1 VTVLDE
7 DNHLHE
13 PQGDSLTQH
22 LLIVT
27 EDGYGRRVPVH
38 EIRKTDR
45 RASGVR
51 VSKTP
56 VAIAMVVDD
65 PEAELVIAAA
75 GGKVQR
81 VSVGSVP
88 VRRRTDPSSGKVPK
102 GARVIRLRAGD
113 HVASGALV
121 ARVKVPATA
130 TEAEIRGKM
139 HVVITDGESIGEI
152 RVLHPLRELASDGPS
167 DQLVNGEM
175 TLSRDEWVQSEVH
188 AGSSYWCSHCGRQ
201 HTDPHAVYDCLDRHV
216 DQHTGTV
223 TAVR

>member
-1 VTVLDE
+1 L
-7 DNHLHE
+7 N
-13 PQGDSLTQH
+13 QH
-22 LLIVT
+22 LLLVT

-38 EIRKTDR
+38 QLRKTDR

-51 VSKTP
+51 VSNTP

-65 PEAELVIAAA
+65 PVGDQPEAELVIATA

-88 VRRRTDPSSGKVPK
+88 VRRRTDPSSGKVAK

-113 HVASGALV
+113 HVASGALI
-121 ARVKVPATA
+121 ARVKVPATG
-130 TEAEIRGKM
+130 TETEIRGKM
-139 HVVITDGESIGEI
+139 QAAITGGESIGEI
-152 RVLHPLRELASDGPS
+152 RVLHPLRELGSLRELASDGLS

-188 AGSSYWCSHCGRQ
+188 ARSSYWCSHCGRQ
-201 HTDPHAVYDCLDRHV
+201 HTDPHAVYACLDRHV
-216 DQHTGTV
+216 DQHTGTL
-223 TAVR
+223 TAGR